1 MPSATS
7 LGRDNRIARRYGK
20 PTPPR
25 PAEVGCG
32 SRPERTAAYPPI
44 ASVPVE
50 YRPWC
55 CGAAADAQVFGCD
68 HPNIATKKHATKQII
83 WRPICIQ

>member
-7 LGRDNRIARRYGK
+7 LGRGNRIARRYGK

-25 PAEVGCG
+25 PAEAGCG
-32 SRPERTAAYPPI
+32 SRPERAAAYPPNSFR
-44 ASVPVE
+44 AGRVPAMVL
-50 YRPWC
+50 W
-55 CGAAADAQVFGCD
+55 AAADAQVFGCD